1 MKIFNF
7 LIHICLKIIVKIIFY
22 KRHILY
28 YKLIHIFS
36 FNNLIYTFDG
46 LKVHKAKTTIKK
58 DITYRYTVAGLYM
71 GEFQQKLLKIK
82 KDFIFLDIGSNIG
95 YFSLVAGKNEKINKI
110 FSIEPNPKI
119 KKHLDKNLNY
129 NFPKNK
135 YKTYNFAISKR
146 VGSLN
151 FYINNF
157 DSGSSSLIKK
167 NKNEKTI
174 KIKSNNYKL
183 FNEIAKKYP
192 KKNVV
197 VKIDVEGKDLEVLKE
212 IKKSKLFQNIV
223 YIYIETKNNKK
234 DISNIKKNL
243 KNFYLKK
250 KHPII
255 KNLQSTKQLDL
266 EFIKKN
272 EHIF

>member
-7 LIHICLKIIVKIIFY
+7 LIHICLKNIVNIIFY

-28 YKLIHIFS
+28 YKLIQIFS
-36 FNNLIYTFDG
+36 FGNLIYTFDG
-46 LKVHKAKTTIKK
+46 LKVHKAKKSLEE
-58 DITYRYTVAGLYM
+58 DVTYRYTVAGLYM

-95 YFSLVAGKNEKINKI
+95 YFSLVAGKNEKSYKI
-110 FSIEPNPKI
+110 FSIEPNPKV
-119 KKHLDKNLNY
+119 KKYLDKNLYY

-183 FNEIAKKYP
+183 FNEIAKNYP

-250 KHPII
+250 KYPII

>member
-7 LIHICLKIIVKIIFY
+7 LIHICLKNIVNIIFY
-22 KRHILY
+22 KRHTLY
-28 YKLIHIFS
+28 YKLIQIFS
-36 FNNLIYTFDG
+36 FGNLIYTFDG
-46 LKVHKAKTTIKK
+46 LKVHKVKK
-58 DITYRYTVAGLYM
+58 SPEEDITYRYTVAGLYM

-95 YFSLVAGKNEKINKI
+95 YFSLVACKNEKSYKI
-110 FSIEPNPKI
+110 FSIEPNPKV
-119 KKHLDKNLNY
+119 KKYLDKNLYY

-183 FNEIAKKYP
+183 FNEIAKNYP

-197 VKIDVEGKDLEVLKE
+197 FKIDVEGKDLEVLKE

>member
-1 MKIFNF
+1 MPG
-7 LIHICLKIIVKIIFY
+7 
-22 KRHILY
+22 
-28 YKLIHIFS
+28 
-36 FNNLIYTFDG
+36 TFDG
-46 LKVHKAKTTIKK
+46 LKVHKAKKSLEE
-58 DITYRYTVAGLYM
+58 DVTYRYTVAGLYM

-95 YFSLVAGKNEKINKI
+95 YFSLVAGKNEKSYKI
-110 FSIEPNPKI
+110 FSIEPNPKV
-119 KKHLDKNLNY
+119 KKYLDKNLYY

-183 FNEIAKKYP
+183 FNEIAKNYP

-250 KHPII
+250 KYPII

>member
-1 MKIFNF
+1 MEIFNF

-22 KRHILY
+22 KHHILY
-28 YKLIHIFS
+28 YKLIHLFS

-46 LKVHKAKTTIKK
+46 LKVHKAKTTIKE

-110 FSIEPNPKI
+110 FSIEPNPKV

-135 YKTYNFAISKR
+135 YKTYNCAISKKE
-146 VGSLN
+146 GILN
-151 FYINNF
+151 FYINKY

-167 NKNEKTI
+167 DKNERTI
-174 KIKSNNYKL
+174 KVNSKNYKL
-183 FNEIAKKYP
+183 FNEIAKNYT

-212 IKKSKLFQNIV
+212 IKKSKLFQNVV

-250 KHPII
+250 KYLII

>member
-7 LIHICLKIIVKIIFY
+7 LIHICLKNIVNIFFY

-28 YKLIHIFS
+28 YKLIQIFS
-36 FNNLIYTFDG
+36 FRNPIYTFDG
-46 LKVHKAKTTIKK
+46 LKVHKAKKSLEE
-58 DITYRYTVAGLYM
+58 DVTYRYTVAGLYM

-95 YFSLVAGKNEKINKI
+95 YFSLVAGKNEKSYKI
-110 FSIEPNPKI
+110 FSIEPNPKV
-119 KKHLDKNLNY
+119 KKYLDKNLYY

-183 FNEIAKKYP
+183 FNEIAKNYP

-250 KHPII
+250 KYPII

>member
-7 LIHICLKIIVKIIFY
+7 LIHICLKNIVNIIFY

-28 YKLIHIFS
+28 YKLIQIFS
-36 FNNLIYTFDG
+36 FGNLIYTFDG
-46 LKVHKAKTTIKK
+46 LKVHKAKKSLEE
-58 DITYRYTVAGLYM
+58 DITYRYTVSGLYM

-95 YFSLVAGKNEKINKI
+95 YFSLVAGKNEKSYKI
-110 FSIEPNPKI
+110 FSIEPNPKV
-119 KKHLDKNLNY
+119 KKYLDKNLYY

-183 FNEIAKKYP
+183 FNEIAKNYP

-197 VKIDVEGKDLEVLKE
+197 VKIDVEGKDLEVHKE

-250 KHPII
+250 KYPII